1 MPYSDIYLPEVVP
14 IFSNTFGAPEG
25 GCVQLMMPGTWKV
38 VEHLPISNNT
48 SALIQSD

>member
-1 MPYSDIYLPEVVP
+1 MPYSDIDLPEVVP
-14 IFSNTFGAPEG
+14 IFLNTFGAPEG
-25 GCVQLMMPGTWKV
+25 GCVQQMMPGTWKV